1 MNKKRRDLSRFAL
14 FIAIVLLVNI
24 IGGLKFF
31 RIDLTAEKRYTLS
44 DATLNMLES
53 IQDVMLVKV
62 YLAGEFPAGFQ
73 RLETET
79 KQMLDEFRAYNPNIQ
94 YTFLDPSNNNTEE
107 ETTKQY
113 QQLQFKGLKPYQLS
127 IKNSD
132 GNSVKTIFP
141 GAVLNYGE
149 KEAAALLLLDQIGA
163 SPENQINSSIENL
176 EFTLANAIRSLVA
189 EEKPLVGFLQGHEE
203 LGPKDIADFAKSIS
217 ANYNANLFNIREFKS
232 DSSGESLSIAQQQ
245 IRLNRFDAM
254 VIAKPQKGFNNLD
267 KYLLDQ
273 FIMNGGKTIWLLD
286 AAVASMDSLSNAS
299 QFMSL
304 PLFDRLQLNDMLF
317 KYGVR
322 VNTDLVTDLVG
333 AGVNDQKKIRPWV
346 YFPMVM
352 PQVNHPIAKDLNAI
366 WLRFASSLDTV
377 MAAGIKKT
385 VLLKSSPYS
394 ARLATPHIVSL
405 GKLYDPPP
413 RRQFREAGI
422 PLAVLLEGKFSS
434 VFKNRLS
441 PKVGAENLKTKEE
454 SSQNQMLVV
463 ADGDI
468 ILNQFN
474 LVNPNIPKGAPLPLG
489 YDQYT
494 NTQYGNKDFLV
505 NTLDYM
511 LDDKG
516 LIAIRSRELK
526 IRLLDLEQIKEER
539 LYWQLLNTLVPLLL
553 LILMAL
559 ANTWWRRKK
568 YVKS

>member
-385 VLLKSSPYS
+385 ILLKSSPYS